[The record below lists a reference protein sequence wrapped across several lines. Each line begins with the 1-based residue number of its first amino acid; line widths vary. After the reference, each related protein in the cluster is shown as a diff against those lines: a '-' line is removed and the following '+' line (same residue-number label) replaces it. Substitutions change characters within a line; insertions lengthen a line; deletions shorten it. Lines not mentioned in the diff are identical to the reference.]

1 MGFYYAGQSS
11 RSYWHER
18 LYDKM
23 HSLQKAEDK
32 VVRDINKAYN
42 RAFNEINRELNDFFV
57 QYASDNHITLQQAQ
71 MILTPIESREYRQRI
86 EELKRAY
93 EATRDENILSEIAQ
107 LSSRKE
113 VTRFQA
119 LLDSISAKLIEVSN
133 NVQITLED
141 YLNGAYT
148 RGYDD
153 SLENMQINKTVINHR
168 SVEEVIRYPYA
179 GAMFSDRIWRNK
191 RQLLNWIND
200 DLTKGIIRGDSIQ
213 KMGKS
218 LRDRCHVAKYQSER
232 LVRTESCNAYTQGT
246 LHGYEDS
253 KVVDAYEVMDTA
265 DERECSSCKKHGGSV
280 VALSDAKPGDNI
292 PPFHPNCRCCIAPVV
307 IEVGKKH

>member
-1 MGFYYAGQSS
+1 MGIYYAGQGS
-11 RSYWHER
+11 RSYWRER

-32 VVRDINKAYN
+32 VLRDINKAYN

-71 MILTPIESREYRQRI
+71 QRLTPIEDREYRQRI
-86 EELKRAY
+86 EQLKRAY

-119 LLDSISAKLIEVSN
+119 LLDSISAKLIEVSD
-133 NVQITLED
+133 NVQITLDD

-148 RGYDD
+148 RGYND

-168 SVEEVIRYPYA
+168 SVEEVIRYPYS

-218 LRDRCHVAKYQSER
+218 LRQRCHVAKYQAER
-232 LVRTESCNAYTQGT
+232 LVRTESCYAYTQGS

-253 KVVDAYEVMDTA
+253 KLVNAVEIMIAGDQRTCPTCMDNDGVVVPLNEARAGDT
-265 DERECSSCKKHGGSV
+265 
-280 VALSDAKPGDNI
+280 I
-292 PPFHPNCRCCIAPVV
+292 PPFHPFCRCCIAGVV
-307 IEVGKKH
+307 IEDPKKH

>member
-1 MGFYYAGQSS
+1 MGIYYAGQGS
-11 RSYWHER
+11 RSYWRER

-32 VVRDINKAYN
+32 VLRDINKTYN

-71 MILTPIESREYRQRI
+71 QRLTPIEDREYRQRI
-86 EELKRAY
+86 EQLKRAY

-119 LLDSISAKLIEVSN
+119 LLDSISAKLIEVSD
-133 NVQITLED
+133 NVQITLDD

-148 RGYDD
+148 RGYND

-168 SVEEVIRYPYA
+168 SVEEIIRYPYS

-200 DLTKGIIRGDSIQ
+200 DLTKGMIRGDSIQ

-218 LRDRCHVAKYQSER
+218 LRQRCHVAKYQAER
-232 LVRTESCNAYTQGT
+232 LVRTESCYAYTQGS

-253 KVVDAYEVMDTA
+253 KLVNAVEIMIAGDQRTCPTCIDKEGEVIP
-265 DERECSSCKKHGGSV
+265 
-280 VALSDAKPGDNI
+280 LSETRPGDNI
-292 PPFHPNCRCCIAPVV
+292 PPFHPRS
-307 IEVGKKH
+307 

>member
-1 MGFYYAGQSS
+1 MGIYYAGQGS
-11 RSYWHER
+11 RSYWRER

-32 VVRDINKAYN
+32 VLRDINKAYN

-71 MILTPIESREYRQRI
+71 MMLTPIESREYRQRI
-86 EELKRAY
+86 EQLKRAY

-119 LLDSISAKLIEVSN
+119 LLDSISAKLIEVSD
-133 NVQITLED
+133 NVQITLDD

-148 RGYDD
+148 RGYND

-218 LRDRCHVAKYQSER
+218 LRDRCHVAKYQAER
-232 LVRTESCNAYTQGT
+232 LVRTESCYAYTQGS

-253 KVVDAYEVMDTA
+253 KLVNAVEIMIAGDQRTCPTCMDNDGVVVPLNEARAGDT
-265 DERECSSCKKHGGSV
+265 
-280 VALSDAKPGDNI
+280 I
-292 PPFHPNCRCCIAPVV
+292 PPFHPNCRCCIAPLA
-307 IEVGKKH
+307 IEKSKI

>member
-1 MGFYYAGQSS
+1 MGIYYAGQGS
-11 RSYWHER
+11 RSYWRER

-32 VVRDINKAYN
+32 VLRDINKAYN

-71 MILTPIESREYRQRI
+71 QRLTPIEDREYRQRI
-86 EELKRAY
+86 EQLKRAY

-119 LLDSISAKLIEVSN
+119 LLDSISAKLIEVSD
-133 NVQITLED
+133 NVQITLDD

-148 RGYDD
+148 RGYND

-168 SVEEVIRYPYA
+168 SVEEIIRYPYS

-218 LRDRCHVAKYQSER
+218 LRQRCHVAKYQAER
-232 LVRTESCNAYTQGT
+232 LVRTESCYAYTQGS

-253 KVVDAYEVMDTA
+253 KLVNAVEIMIAGDQRTCPTCMDNDGVVVPLNEARAGDT
-265 DERECSSCKKHGGSV
+265 
-280 VALSDAKPGDNI
+280 I
-292 PPFHPNCRCCIAPVV
+292 PPMHPHCRCCIAGV
-307 IEVGKKH
+307 IIEDPKKH

>member
-1 MGFYYAGQSS
+1 MGIYYAGQGS
-11 RSYWHER
+11 RSYWRER

-32 VVRDINKAYN
+32 VLRDINKAYN

-71 MILTPIESREYRQRI
+71 QRLTPIEDREYRQRI
-86 EELKRAY
+86 EQLKRAY

-119 LLDSISAKLIEVSN
+119 LLDSISAKLIEVSD
-133 NVQITLED
+133 NVQITLDD

-148 RGYDD
+148 RGYND

-218 LRDRCHVAKYQSER
+218 LRDRCHVAKYQAER
-232 LVRTESCNAYTQGT
+232 LVRTESCYAYTQGS

-253 KVVDAYEVMDTA
+253 KLVNAVEIMIAGDQRTCPTCIDKEGEVIP
-265 DERECSSCKKHGGSV
+265 
-280 VALSDAKPGDNI
+280 LSETRPGDNI
-292 PPFHPNCRCCIAPVV
+292 PPFHPRQIVDVV
-307 IEVGKKH
+307 SHR

>member
-1 MGFYYAGQSS
+1 MGIYYAGQGS
-11 RSYWHER
+11 RSYWRER

-32 VVRDINKAYN
+32 VLRDINKAYN
-42 RAFNEINRELNDFFV
+42 RAFNEINRELNDFYV

-71 MILTPIESREYRQRI
+71 QRLTPIEDREYRQRI
-86 EELKRAY
+86 EQLKRAY
-93 EATRDENILSEIAQ
+93 QATRDENILSEIAQ

-113 VTRFQA
+113 VTRYQA
-119 LLDSISAKLIEVSN
+119 LLDSISAKLIEVSD
-133 NVQITLED
+133 NVQITLDD

-148 RGYDD
+148 RGYND

-168 SVEEVIRYPYA
+168 SVEEIIRYPYS

-218 LRDRCHVAKYQSER
+218 LRDRCHVAKYQAER
-232 LVRTESCNAYTQGT
+232 LVRTESCYAYTQGS

-253 KVVDAYEVMDTA
+253 KLVNAVEIMIAGDQRTCPTCIDKEGEVIP
-265 DERECSSCKKHGGSV
+265 
-280 VALSDAKPGDNI
+280 LSETRPGDNI
-292 PPFHPNCRCCIAPVV
+292 PPFHPFCRCCIAPLV
-307 IEVGKKH
+307 IEKSKI

>member
-1 MGFYYAGQSS
+1 
-11 RSYWHER
+11 
-18 LYDKM
+18 M
-23 HSLQKAEDK
+23 HSLQKAEDV
-32 VVRDINKAYN
+32 VVRDLNRAYD
-42 RAFNEINRELNDFFV
+42 RAFNEISRELNDFYV
-57 QYASDNHITLQQAQ
+57 KYASDNHITLQQAQ
-71 MILTPIESREYRQRI
+71 QRLTPIEDREYRQRI

-93 EATRDENILSEIAQ
+93 EATRDENILSEMAQ

-113 VTRFQA
+113 VTRYQA
-119 LLDSISAKLIEVSN
+119 LLDSIDAKLIEVSD
-133 NVQITLED
+133 NVQITLDD
-141 YLNGAYT
+141 YLHGAYT
-148 RGYDD
+148 RGYND

-168 SVEEVIRYPYA
+168 SIEEIIRYPYS

-200 DLTKGIIRGDSIQ
+200 DLTKGMVRGDSIQ
-213 KMGKS
+213 KMGRS
-218 LRDRCHVAKYQSER
+218 LRDRCHVAKYQAER

-253 KVVDAYEVMDTA
+253 KVVDAVEIMIA
-265 DERECSSCKKHGGSV
+265 GDERTCPTCSDNDGV
-280 VALSDAKPGDNI
+280 VVPSNEARAGDTI